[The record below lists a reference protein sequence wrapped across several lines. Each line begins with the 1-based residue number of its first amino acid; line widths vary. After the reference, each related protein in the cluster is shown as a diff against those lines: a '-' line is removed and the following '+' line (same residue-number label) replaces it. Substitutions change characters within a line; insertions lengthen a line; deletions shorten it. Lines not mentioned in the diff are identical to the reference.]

1 MKKRIKSY
9 SWSIWNNVLQVY
21 IIDENDN
28 EFIVATIDNVKEKN
42 ADTMAQTILDE
53 LDYEI
58 I

>member
-21 IIDENDN
+21 VIDENDN
-28 EFIVATIDNVKEKN
+28 EFIVATIEDVKEIN
-42 ADTMAQTILDE
+42 ADTMAQTILEE